1 MSEQDNKPLGI
12 SGRIAQQFLQSEITL
27 LLALLGLFLGL
38 FAIMVTP
45 REEEP
50 QINVTFANVFIAY
63 PGASAREVESLVS
76 VPAEQVLS
84 EIEGIK
90 HVYSVSRPGMSVLTV
105 EYKVGEERTQAI
117 VRLYNKI
124 FSNSDWLPQGLGIAQ
139 PIIKPK
145 GIDDVPIVSLT
156 LWTEDQQRS
165 SYDLLQVAHAL
176 EAELK
181 RVHGPREIYNIG
193 GAGQGVKAL
202 LDPTMQA
209 A

>member
-1 MSEQDNKPLGI
+1 MSDQDNKPLGI
-12 SGRIAQQFLQSEITL
+12 SGRIAKQFLQSEITL

-90 HVYSVSRPGMSVLTV
+90 HVYSVSRPGMS
-105 EYKVGEERTQAI
+105 YS
-117 VRLYNKI
+117 RLSIKSVKI
-124 FSNSDWLPQGLGIAQ
+124 APRPLSAFTTRYF
-139 PIIKPK
+139 
-145 GIDDVPIVSLT
+145 PIVTGCPRGWALPS
-156 LWTEDQQRS
+156 RS
-165 SYDLLQVAHAL
+165 SS
-176 EAELK
+176 LK
-181 RVHGPREIYNIG
+181 
-193 GAGQGVKAL
+193 A
-202 LDPTMQA
+202 
-209 A
+209 